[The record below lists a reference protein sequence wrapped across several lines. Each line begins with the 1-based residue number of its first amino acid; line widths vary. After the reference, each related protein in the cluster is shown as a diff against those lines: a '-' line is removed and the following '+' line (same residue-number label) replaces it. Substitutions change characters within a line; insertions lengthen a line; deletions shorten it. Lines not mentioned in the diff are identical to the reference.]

1 MNSYIQVLSF
11 ITSFIYGILFYL
23 LTKFNYYIIEKVNK
37 VLKFIVTLVFI
48 IDIVILYVYMMYKIN
63 NGYFH
68 IYFVALVVLGFVLMY
83 KCYKIF
89 KDICIR
95 YVNKFKRK

>member
-1 MNSYIQVLSF
+1 MNSYIQLFSF
-11 ITSFIYGILFYL
+11 LASFLYGMIFYL
-23 LTKFNYYIIEKVNK
+23 LSRFNYFILYNKNNII
-37 VLKFIVTLVFI
+37 KFIVTLVFI

>member
-1 MNSYIQVLSF
+1 MNSFIQLLSF
-11 ITSFIYGILFYL
+11 LVSFLYGMIFYL
-23 LTKFNYYIIEKVNK
+23 LSRFNYFILYNKNNII
-37 VLKFIVTLVFI
+37 KFIVTLVFI

-83 KCYKIF
+83 KCYNFF
-89 KDICIR
+89 KNICLKKLKSN
-95 YVNKFKRK
+95 V